1 MELVFDISQDE
12 MPIFMAETEDHLQ
25 ALDEIL
31 VRLEQ
36 EKNDQDLLQTV
47 FRAAHTLKG
56 MAGMI
61 GHKRMVSVTHALETA
76 LDGLRKNKLEVD
88 SALIDLCLEAVDGLR
103 LLREEVIHNELSD
116 VEVDS
121 LTERFMVFIQTS
133 QADTLSLNLAQPKQS
148 LPTLKIQPESETTQT
163 GNENG
168 ESYIIR
174 AEIENNSVASA
185 ARAFQLMMA
194 VQMFGEVKNMK
205 PTQEAIESAAPVSHF
220 EAELDS
226 GFDLAALEKE
236 LSLISEV
243 KNITISPK
251 NGKPQIQEP
260 KSTALPPNAGP
271 DSEYKEPTQL
281 GEHLVNMGIVSRQ
294 QLSQALQLQK
304 TKDGQSLLLGQL
316 LVQMGIVS
324 QNKLDSAVVDL
335 IKKQRESV
343 AQSARKQRLEQ
354 RSDMMV
360 RTSVERLDRLMNLV
374 GELITDRNHLYQ
386 VRNRLDTNG
395 HGNEYIN
402 QLSETVAHIG
412 RITDQL
418 QEEVMRIRMLPIG
431 NVFHKFPRLVRDL
444 SQNLN
449 KKIDLVIEGEDTELD
464 RSVIDEIN
472 DPLIHLIRN
481 SVDHG
486 IETPQE
492 RLAAGKPEKGTLRLT
507 ARHEQG
513 RIIITVEDDG
523 NGIDAKKIRDSAVA
537 KGLITETEALNLSD
551 EKTID
556 LIFLSGLST
565 SKKATDISGRGVGMD
580 IVRANIQRING
591 TILVDT
597 KLGQGT
603 QFQIV
608 LPLTLA
614 IVPTLLVKVK
624 NTSFAIPLVMVAETL
639 RLEPKDIQTVRQ
651 QPVTRLRN
659 QVLPL
664 MYLSDVFKIEADK
677 RTKNHHYVVV
687 VHSGKSRIG
696 VVVDALL
703 GEEEVVVK
711 SFGSLIGDIP
721 GISSAAILGDGHVA
735 LIVDIVGL
743 LKLSGIH

>member
-36 EKNDQDLLQTV
+36 EKSDQELLQRV

-61 GHKRMVSVTHALETA
+61 GHKRMVSLTHVLETA
-76 LDGLRKNKLEVD
+76 LDGLRKEKIEVSTD
-88 SALIDLCLEAVDGLR
+88 LIDLCLEAVDGLR
-103 LLREEVIHNELSD
+103 MLREEVINNEISSVD
-116 VEVDS
+116 VED
-121 LTERFMVFIQTS
+121 LTDRFVTFMKQT
-133 QADTLSLNLAQPKQS
+133 QIDDLALNLAQKREPLPPIPKAVEDAAETVEQE
-148 LPTLKIQPESETTQT
+148 TDNKIKVFVK
-163 GNENG
+163 
-168 ESYIIR
+168 
-174 AEIENNSVASA
+174 AEIEKNSVASA
-185 ARAFQLMMA
+185 ARAFQIMM
-194 VQMFGEVKNMK
+194 VLQSVGEIKKMD
-205 PTQEAIESAAPVSHF
+205 PTQEVIESAAPIGHF
-220 EAELDS
+220 EAELVGDI
-226 GFDLAALEKE
+226 DLGDLERQ

-243 KNITISPK
+243 SNISISGQKAAPAPQPEPEKNEEKDEKYS
-251 NGKPQIQEP
+251 
-260 KSTALPPNAGP
+260 
-271 DSEYKEPTQL
+271 EPTQL
-281 GEHLVNMGIVSRQ
+281 GEYMLQEGIITRQ
-294 QLSQALQLQK
+294 QLNQALQRQK
-304 TKDGQSLLLGQL
+304 TTEGKGALIGQL
-316 LVQMGIVS
+316 LVQLGVVT
-324 QNKLDSAVVDL
+324 QQRLDAAVVAL

-343 AQSARKQRLEQ
+343 SQAARKQRMER

-360 RTSVERLDRLMNLV
+360 RTSVERLDTLMNLV

-386 VRNRLDTNG
+386 VRGKIDTG
-395 HGNEYIN
+395 LHGDDYVN

-431 NVFHKFPRLVRDL
+431 NVFHKFPRVVRDL
-444 SQNLN
+444 SQKLG
-449 KKIDLVIEGEDTELD
+449 KKIELVIEGEDTELD

-481 SVDHG
+481 AVDHG
-486 IETPQE
+486 IETPDV

-513 RIIITVEDDG
+513 RIIITIEDDG
-523 NGIDAKKIRDSAVA
+523 AGIDAAKIRKSAVS
-537 KGLITETEALNLSD
+537 KGLISEADAESMTD

-591 TILVDT
+591 TILVDST
-597 KLGQGT
+597 QGQGT
-603 QFQIV
+603 IFQIV

-624 NTSFAIPLVMVAETL
+624 ETSFAVPLVMVAETL
-639 RLEPKDIQTVRQ
+639 RLEPQDIQTIRQ
-651 QPVTRLRN
+651 QPVTRLRD

-664 MYLSDVFKIEADK
+664 IYLSEVFKIDADH
-677 RTKNHHYVVV
+677 RARDHHYVVV

-696 VVVDALL
+696 LVVDALL

-711 SFGSLIGDIP
+711 SFGSLIGDVP
-721 GISSAAILGDGHVA
+721 GISSAAILGDGLVA
-735 LIVDIVGL
+735 LIVDIIGL
-743 LKLSGIH
+743 FKISGIH

>member
-12 MPIFMAETEDHLQ
+12 LPIFMAETDDHLQ

-61 GHKRMVSVTHALETA
+61 GHKRMVSLTHALETA
-76 LDGLRKNKLEVD
+76 LDGLRKDKLEVT
-88 SALIDLCLEAVDGLR
+88 SGLIDLCLEAVDGLR
-103 LLREEVIHNELSD
+103 ILREEVLNNELSEL
-116 VEVDS
+116 EVDS
-121 LTERFMVFIQTS
+121 LTDRFS
-133 QADTLSLNLAQPKQS
+133 SLLNLAQADTLSLNLAARKETV
-148 LPTLKIQPESETTQT
+148 PTLKDKPQAKQVQNQT
-163 GNENG
+163 KPT
-168 ESYIIR
+168 IMIT
-174 AEIENNSVASA
+174 AEIDSTSVASA
-185 ARAFQLMMA
+185 ARAFQIMM
-194 VQMFGEVKNMK
+194 VLQSFGEIRNMK
-205 PTQEAIESAAPVSHF
+205 PTQEVIENAAPVGHF
-220 EAELDS
+220 EAELIGEVD
-226 GFDLAALEKE
+226 FAELHKQ

-243 KNITISPK
+243 KNIKLAGLKDDMPEFGEQSVV
-251 NGKPQIQEP
+251 QEET
-260 KSTALPPNAGP
+260 TAEEDDQYN
-271 DSEYKEPTQL
+271 EPTQL
-281 GEHLVNMGIVSRQ
+281 GEYLVQEKIITAN
-294 QLSQALQLQK
+294 QLNQALQRQK
-304 TKDGQSLLLGQL
+304 TKEGKKLLIGQL
-316 LVQMGIVS
+316 LVQLGF
-324 QNKLDSAVVDL
+324 LDQKRLDAAVVAL
-335 IKKQRESV
+335 IKKQREAVSET
-343 AQSARKQRLEQ
+343 ARKQRMER

-360 RTSVERLDRLMNLV
+360 RTSVERLDTLMNLV

-386 VRNRLDTNG
+386 VRNKLDIG
-395 HGNEYIN
+395 SHGNEYIN

-418 QEEVMRIRMLPIG
+418 QEEVMHIRMLPIG
-431 NVFHKFPRLVRDL
+431 NVFHKFPRMVRDL
-444 SQNLN
+444 SQKLG
-449 KKIDLVIEGEDTELD
+449 KRIDLVMEGEDTELD

-486 IETPQE
+486 IETPEE
-492 RLAAGKPEKGTLRLT
+492 RLAAGKPENGTIRLT

-513 RIIITVEDDG
+513 RIIITIEDDG
-523 NGIDAKKIRDSAVA
+523 KGIDAQKIRDSAVS
-537 KGLITETEALNLSD
+537 KGLISESEAENLSD

-591 TILVDT
+591 TILVET
-597 KLGQGT
+597 KLGHGT

-664 MYLSDVFKIEADK
+664 IYLSDVFKVSTDK
-677 RTKNHHYVVV
+677 QKRDHHYVVV

-696 VVVDALL
+696 LVVDALL

-711 SFGSLIGDIP
+711 SFGSLIGDVP

-735 LIVDIVGL
+735 LIVDIIGL
-743 LKLSGIH
+743 FKISGIH

>member
-103 LLREEVIHNELSD
+103 LLREEVINNELSD

-121 LTERFMVFIQTS
+121 LTERFMIFIQSS
-133 QADTLSLNLAQPKQS
+133 QADTLSLNLAQSKQP
-148 LPTLKIQPESETTQT
+148 LPTLKTQTENQPTQT
-163 GNENG
+163 GNDDG
-168 ESYIIR
+168 ESYVIR

-205 PTQEAIESAAPVSHF
+205 PSQEAIESAAPVSHF

-226 GFDLAALEKE
+226 GFDVAALEKE

-260 KSTALPPNAGP
+260 GSTASSTNAGS

-281 GEHLVNMGIVSRQ
+281 GDHLVNMGIISRQ

-304 TKDGQSLLLGQL
+304 TEEGENLLLGQL
-316 LVQMGIVS
+316 LVQMGFVS

-343 AQSARKQRLEQ
+343 SQAARKQRLEQ

-537 KGLITETEALNLSD
+537 KGLITEAEALSLSD

-639 RLEPKDIQTVRQ
+639 RLEPKDIQTIRQ

-664 MYLSDVFKIEADK
+664 MYLSDVFKIEADQ